1 MKSIAAILI
10 MILSISLSAQVVKDE
25 NALEVLTSL
34 QAKYN
39 QYKSI
44 EADFELQVEV
54 PEEPVQIEKG
64 KIIQSGINYVL
75 DAESQKIYCDG
86 SGIWVHLVAQNEVQI
101 NDYDEE
107 ESDISNLSPS
117 ALLKQFNEQ
126 DYEYAIISDDKGIL
140 KIELKPTDRDSDF
153 AKVRLSIDS
162 KNNNLLQTK
171 VFYKDGIRYTI
182 DIQNVVPNKTYANHI
197 FSFDKSQH
205 PSIHIED
212 LRID

>member
-1 MKSIAAILI
+1 MKSTLILLAV
-10 MILSISLSAQVVKDE
+10 MFTVSLSGQIVKDE
-25 NALEVLTSL
+25 KAFEVLSSL
-34 QAKYN
+34 QSKYN

-54 PEEPVQIEKG
+54 PEEAVQIEKG
-64 KIIQSGINYVL
+64 KIIQSGSNYVL
-75 DAESQKIYCDG
+75 NAESQKIYCDG
-86 SGIWVHLVAQNEVQI
+86 SGIWVHLVEQNEVQI

-117 ALLKQFNEQ
+117 ALLKQFNEE
-126 DYEYAIISDDKGIL
+126 DYEYAIVSDEKGIM

-153 AKVRLSIDS
+153 AKVRLSIHS
-162 KNNNLLQTK
+162 KNNSLVQTK

-182 DIQNVVPNKTYANHI
+182 DIQNVIPNKTYANQI
-197 FSFDKSQH
+197 FSFDKTKY